1 MNAAPTDAANA
12 SVPEPESAGAPKTS
26 SDFELRP
33 ESSPWTT
40 AEKIKRVVWMLVGRP
55 FFRITFH
62 NWYGVRRAILR
73 TFGAKVAH
81 GVRVRPSANIEIP
94 WHLDLRE
101 SCVVGDHAILYSL
114 GMITIGERAIIS
126 QYAHLC
132 AGTHDYTQP
141 SFQLI
146 RPPVTIGHDAWI
158 AADAFVGPG
167 VTVGPRAILGARASA
182 FKDLDADMIYA
193 GNPAKAIR
201 PRDADA

>member
-1 MNAAPTDAANA
+1 MNAASSEAAKP
-12 SVPEPESAGAPKTS
+12 SVPESDASGAPRKP
-26 SDFELRP
+26 DEFQLRP

-40 AEKIKRVVWMLVGRP
+40 AEKIKRVAWMLLGRP
-55 FFRITFH
+55 IFRITFH

-73 TFGAKVAH
+73 VFGANVAA
-81 GVRVRPSANIEIP
+81 GVRVRPTANIEIP

-101 SCVVGDHAILYSL
+101 GCVVGDHAILYSL
-114 GMITIGERAIIS
+114 GMITIGERAIVS

-141 SFQLI
+141 SFPLI

-167 VTVGPRAILGARASA
+167 VTVGPRAILGARSSA

-193 GNPAKAIR
+193 GNPARALR